1 MTTLPNDTLHVVATI
16 PIDPARA
23 AEAAPALAALA
34 EASRGDEGCLS
45 YEVYESAATAGLFVT
60 VEAWRSQA
68 DLDAHMGQ
76 PHVATAFE
84 VAGPLLQGDVGIH
97 PLKPV

>member
-1 MTTLPNDTLHVVATI
+1 MTEENAALRVVATV
-16 PIDPARA
+16 PIDPTRA

-45 YEVYESAATAGLFVT
+45 YDVFESAATPGLFVT

-68 DLDAHMGQ
+68 DLDAHMAQ
-76 PHVATAFE
+76 PHVGTAFE
-84 VAGPLLQGDVGIH
+84 VAGPLLTGEVAIH